1 MLKNIL
7 LECSA
12 AVGISLTEVDKRAW
26 LIAKINAAAEEIY
39 NSGDNAGCMREQ
51 VFTVESTQQQVTL
64 PYYVDK
70 IRAAREWNTSRK
82 MHLNDMRP
90 RYQTSKWR
98 QPFLFWRVK
107 GVVALKRDL
116 GNQGTITCIFGEA
129 VTARTKVVITGST
142 STASRTAETLT
153 YEVGDTSKT
162 TTKSFTSIESISKS
176 VTTVADL
183 TIYDASANTI
193 AEIPNHELSSRY
205 TLVQV
210 TDEESPQ
217 LSPNN
222 VFEVLYKIRFSPF
235 INDTDEFPCPG
246 FDKAIYWKVL
256 EHIWAEQKDRVDAA
270 IMAGQKCAAII
281 NQLNANDS
289 GGIEIEMDF
298 GRPRY
303 SGIQDSPTMNP
314 YSSANP
320 FGSYGGI
327 NQP

>member
-1 MLKNIL
+1 MLKTIL
-7 LECSA
+7 LDCSA
-12 AVGISLTEVDKRAW
+12 AVGVSLTEADKRAW
-26 LIAKINAAAEEIY
+26 LIAKINGAAEELY
-39 NSGDNAGCMREQ
+39 NSGDNAGCLREQ
-51 VFTVESTQQQVTL
+51 VFTVESTQQQTTL

-107 GVVALKRDL
+107 GIVPLMREL
-116 GNQGTITCIFGEA
+116 SNQGTLTCIFREA
-129 VTARTKVVITGST
+129 VTTRTKLTVTGAT
-142 STASRTAETLT
+142 STASRWVETLT

-162 TTKSFTSIESISKS
+162 TSKSYVSIESISKNI
-176 VTTVADL
+176 TTTSDL
-183 TIYDASANTI
+183 VIYDASAATV

-210 TDEESPQ
+210 TDEESPV

-235 INDTDEFPCPG
+235 INDTDEFPCPN
-246 FDKAIYWKVL
+246 FDKAIYWKTL
-256 EHIWAEQKDRVDAA
+256 EHIWAEQKDRGDAA
-270 IMAGQKCAAII
+270 ILAGQKCAAIVA
-281 NQLNANDS
+281 QLNANDS
-289 GGIEIEMDF
+289 GGIEVEMDF

-303 SGIQDSPTMNP
+303 TGIQDSPTLNP